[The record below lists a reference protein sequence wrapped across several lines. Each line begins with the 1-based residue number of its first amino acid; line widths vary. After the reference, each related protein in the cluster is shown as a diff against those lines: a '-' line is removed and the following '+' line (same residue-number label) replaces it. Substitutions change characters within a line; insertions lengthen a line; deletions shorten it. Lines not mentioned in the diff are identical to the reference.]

1 MSSEYKKL
9 RKRALIGLYKKL
21 LKQDRIQQSGAAYRR
36 MRQLELKYQQQTR
49 WLGVR
54 YQESM
59 TDDHALAKLIK
70 TEDLN

>member
-1 MSSEYKKL
+1 MSTAYKTLKQ
-9 RKRALIGLYKKL
+9 RALIGMYKKL
-21 LKQDRIQQSGAAYRR
+21 LKQGKIQQSGSAYRR